1 MKARLEFMETVLMIL
16 ATTFLIESIIFCFMF
31 VSREKQ
37 ERRAEEY
44 KIKYEDIH
52 DQYNVI
58 LLEKARL
65 EEKNWKLETE
75 VEELNKAVLAA
86 LTAPTVAEPQQEEPE
101 PSENAAK
108 ERLPEVVATNRY
120 DCEGY
125 KFPAGTQQA
134 MLQEVCVTDWEPQT
148 AGLRFYADGESFYFC
163 VAMGGAYGID
173 IGDAWRVTLAN
184 GAEFNVVLAD
194 YQHDISDPDP
204 DDFGER
210 YEYDSAG
217 NVVGL
222 LRNYDGEICVHVL
235 EFIADIGRLP
245 QEAKDAGGMHG
256 VDYFG
261 GIHGNGGNIVKLKY
275 LGRKWEP

>member
-1 MKARLEFMETVLMIL
+1 METVLMIL
-16 ATTFLIESIIFCFMF
+16 AAAFLVESIILGCMF
-31 VSREKQ
+31 ASREKQ
-37 ERRAEEY
+37 ETRAEKY
-44 KIKYEDIH
+44 KMQYEDIH

-58 LLEKARL
+58 LLEKARN
-65 EEKNWKLETE
+65 EQKVWKLETE
-75 VEELNKAVLAA
+75 IEELNKALLAA
-86 LTAPTVAEPQQEEPE
+86 LTAPTVAEPPQEEPE
-101 PSENAAK
+101 LNENAAK
-108 ERLPEVVATNRY
+108 ERLPEGVATNRY
-120 DCEGY
+120 DCEGF

-148 AGLRFYADGESFYFC
+148 AGLRFYADGKSFYFC

-184 GAEFNVVLAD
+184 GAEFNVIRAD

-245 QEAKDAGGMHG
+245 PEAKEAGGMHG

-261 GIHGNGGNIVKLKY
+261 GIHGDGGNIVKLKY